1 MEYQILNAGD
11 SAVCVEFGKKIDDA
25 VNARVNSLHQI
36 LLKRQIKGV
45 IESIPTFRSLLVCY
59 DPVKLKYKKLVR
71 ILESCIAQIR
81 VEENAEKRIVEIP
94 VCYEAQFAPDMEN
107 VTAHTGLSAEEVI
120 ALHCGRDY
128 RIHMLGFLPG
138 FPYLGGMDERLV
150 TPRLKTPRTRI
161 EPGSVGIGGSQT
173 GVYPLASPGGWQL
186 IGKTPLVLY
195 DPQRDN
201 PILYEAGDYIR
212 FVRISAEQFEEQRKK
227 EQEAYAGRRAGKG
240 RV

>member
-1 MEYQILNAGD
+1 MNAGD

-94 VCYEAQFAPDMEN
+94 VWLPPIP
-107 VTAHTGLSAEEVI
+107 T
-120 ALHCGRDY
+120 
-128 RIHMLGFLPG
+128 LPG
-138 FPYLGGMDERLV
+138 SILVRGVFNLGV
-150 TPRLKTPRTRI
+150 TSLSSIPPRYGK
-161 EPGSVGIGGSQT
+161 PG
-173 GVYPLASPGGWQL
+173 
-186 IGKTPLVLY
+186 
-195 DPQRDN
+195 
-201 PILYEAGDYIR
+201 
-212 FVRISAEQFEEQRKK
+212 KK
-227 EQEAYAGRRAGKG
+227 PSI
-240 RV
+240 